1 MLRRAQPALYPGT
14 RYLKQIGLLDRVRL
28 INERVDRTVYLFAII
43 NVYSVLGVDSDA
55 EVHIRALL
63 DIFDIPYV
71 IAELRNGR
79 LDELTDG
86 ACRSLRTVF
95 CH

>member
-1 MLRRAQPALYPGT
+1 MSGSIARCT
-14 RYLKQIGLLDRVRL
+14 F
-28 INERVDRTVYLFAII
+28 FAII
-43 NVYSVLGVDSDA
+43 DVYSVLGVDSDA

-95 CH
+95 LPLGLLSALFVFAR